1 MDYLTAMK
9 RNIKFSNVDVFAITK
24 ELDKILAQGRID
36 NVYAIDGDLL
46 ILKIKTK
53 LNEKKILIVKNDSR
67 INFTDYNYPIP
78 KYPSQYII
86 SLRKLLKN
94 RKILSVN
101 QYNFDRIVIFE
112 LSNVEGKPWRFIIEL
127 FNKGNYIVLDENNI
141 VKIAKK
147 YNIYKDRSILANREY
162 FFPKSRG
169 NDFLTI
175 TQEDFNEIF
184 HNFEGELVR
193 ILARNIN
200 ISGVISEEI
209 CLKAGI
215 EKNRLGS
222 DLNQEELVSIYNAFK
237 ILRNQLLFGE
247 INAAIVA
254 SENGEEI
261 SVIPFELELFKN
273 NEKRTFNSFNEAV
286 DEYFSKID
294 STRMITPQDH
304 AINQKIK
311 SQEKILANQREYLE
325 DLKKRKNMYYKH
337 GAFIYANFNAME
349 KLFNVILDAK
359 EKGHNLG
366 EINAKLQLAK
376 NENFKDLAFFVRIIP
391 ATHQIIVLINNNEVY
406 LDLNKTIGENAN
418 LIYTKGKKAEKKL
431 KGTLP
436 AIEKTEDNIRKLKIR
451 KESIELEIDFL
462 IKKPTKKW
470 YEKFRWFKSSDGFL
484 IIGGRDASSNEAIFK
499 KYINPNDLVFH
510 ANFPGSPLAV
520 IKNPENEE
528 IPTNTI
534 KETADFVASFSI
546 AWKENW
552 GIVDVFY
559 ILPNQI
565 SKTPP
570 SGEYLPKGSFM
581 ISGKKNLIKDAKT
594 ELALGLE
601 FLEINNESA
610 PESQLFYPQILCG
623 PTNALKTKT
632 NLIIIKPSKSGKT
645 KGKLAKEIKSI
656 FLNRLETE
664 KKKWAKI
671 LSLDELILV
680 LPTGTSKIKKSD

>member
-1 MDYLTAMK
+1 MDDLLTMK
-9 RNIKFSNVDVFAITK
+9 RNVKFSNIDVFAITK

-46 ILKIKTK
+46 ILKIKTMS
-53 LNEKKILIVKNDSR
+53 NGKKIVIVKNDSR
-67 INFTDYNYPIP
+67 INFTDYNYPVP

-101 QYNFDRIVIFE
+101 QFNFDRIVIFE
-112 LSNVEGKPWRFIIEL
+112 LSNAEGKPWKFIIEL

-141 VKIAKK
+141 VKIAKN
-147 YNIYKDRSILANREY
+147 YSIYKDRNILANREY
-162 FFPKSRG
+162 TFPKSRG
-169 NDFLTI
+169 SDFLNI
-175 TQEDFNEIF
+175 TQDDFNEIF

-222 DLNQEELVSIYNAFK
+222 DLNQEDLVSLYNAFK
-237 ILRNQLLFGE
+237 KLRNQLLFGE
-247 INAAIVA
+247 INATIVA
-254 SENGEEI
+254 SESGEDI

-304 AINQKIK
+304 AIKQKIK

-325 DLKKRKNMYYKH
+325 DLKKRKDMYYEH
-337 GAFIYANFNAME
+337 GAFIYANFNAMQ
-349 KLFNVILDAK
+349 KLFTLILDAK
-359 EKGHNLG
+359 EKGHKLE

-376 NENFKDLAFFVRIIP
+376 NDNFKDLAFFFRLIP
-391 ATHQIIVLINNNEVY
+391 ATRQVIVLINKNEVY
-406 LDLNKTIGENAN
+406 L
-418 LIYTKGKKAEKKL
+418 
-431 KGTLP
+431 
-436 AIEKTEDNIRKLKIR
+436 
-451 KESIELEIDFL
+451 
-462 IKKPTKKW
+462 
-470 YEKFRWFKSSDGFL
+470 SSDGFL

-499 KYINPNDLVFH
+499 KYITPNDLIFH

-528 IPTNTI
+528 IPTDTI
-534 KETADFVASFSI
+534 KETADFVASYSI

-552 GIVDVFY
+552 GVVDVFY

-610 PESQLFYPQILCG
+610 PKSQLYYPQILCG
-623 PTNALKTKT
+623 PTNALKNKT
-632 NLIIIKPSKSGKT
+632 NLIIIRPSKSGKT

-656 FLNRLETE
+656 FLNSLETE

-671 LSLDELILV
+671 LPLDDLILV
-680 LPTGTSKIKKSD
+680 LPPGTDLILVLPPGTSKIKKFD